1 MRGFVVVV
9 LLCSGAASAQSHR
22 GSLGL
27 TVASGGEFSTSV
39 SGTTEGRFE
48 NGVRVPVELGG
59 TLGITDKSELTLSA
73 RVAPGVYEAPLLA
86 LSFYSGLRQ
95 SFGYDKWKT
104 FVDLQLAIHALPAFT
119 AGARV
124 AFGVQYDFA
133 DIAGVYAQLGAQ
145 LGGGFVLRLGAEVL
159 VGLQFR
165 TYLFE

>member
-1 MRGFVVVV
+1 MKRLVVVT
-9 LLCSGAASAQSHR
+9 LLLSGAAWAQSHR

-27 TVASGGEFSTSV
+27 TVASGGEFSTLIVGTS
-39 SGTTEGRFE
+39 SGGLES
-48 NGVRVPVELGG
+48 GVRVPIDVGA
-59 TLGITDKSELTLSA
+59 TLGITDKSELTLA
-73 RVAPGVYEAPLLA
+73 GRFAPGVFNVSPWA
-86 LSFYSGLRQ
+86 LSFYAGLRQ

-104 FVDLQLAIHALPAFT
+104 FFDLQLAIHAVPFFT

-145 LGGGFVLRLGAEVL
+145 LGGGVALRLGGEVL
-159 VGLQFR
+159 IGLQFR